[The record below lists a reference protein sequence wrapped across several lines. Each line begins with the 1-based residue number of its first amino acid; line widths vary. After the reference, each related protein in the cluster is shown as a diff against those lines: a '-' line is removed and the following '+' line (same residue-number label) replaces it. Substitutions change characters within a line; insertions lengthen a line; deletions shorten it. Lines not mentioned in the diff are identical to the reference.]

1 MLLLMVVM
9 VVLQQIGRIDGQ
21 DPRVMP
27 CCWMMMIEQWMMMHV
42 LDRMLEDVVIETRR
56 QLTAVVVVLM
66 TGEFR
71 RVQNVFDAELE
82 RPVLLL
88 RLLLLVHLVVMF
100 RSSYRRH

>member
-1 MLLLMVVM
+1 
-9 VVLQQIGRIDGQ
+9 
-21 DPRVMP
+21 
-27 CCWMMMIEQWMMMHV
+27 MIEQWMMMHV

-56 QLTAVVVVLM
+56 QLTAGVVVLM

-71 RVQNVFDAELE
+71 RIQYVFHAELE

-88 RLLLLVHLVVMF
+88 RLLLMVHLVVMF